1 MCSIN
6 ATGKFSIRLD
16 TYYIRLVA
24 IFQDTGTDI
33 YLLNTNII
41 FKYRYI

>member
-6 ATGKFSIRLD
+6 ATGKFSIQLD